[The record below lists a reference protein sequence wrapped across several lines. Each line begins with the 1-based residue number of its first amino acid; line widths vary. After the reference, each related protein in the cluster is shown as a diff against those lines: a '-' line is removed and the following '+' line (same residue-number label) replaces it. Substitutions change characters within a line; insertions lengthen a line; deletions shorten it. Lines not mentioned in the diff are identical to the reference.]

1 MLVTTKLAPA
11 GLEIV
16 EYERTFFMEQ
26 VWVYKAGERVSILGP
41 SNAGKGVLSFQLL
54 EASVTPRIQPVV
66 FVTKPRDPTIDT
78 WGKGLG
84 YKRIKNWP
92 PPINLFES
100 TPPLGYI
107 LWPDEDENDY
117 QNTLRI
123 QRAIFLRALND
134 IYNFHKREKRKPKNR
149 QHDGMIAIIDELS
162 EVSDEMDLD
171 DQVER
176 YYRRGRSNDAGM
188 WGESQLPI
196 GLPGVVYSSAD
207 HVFLA
212 YMPDERYRRRFGE
225 IGGGIDSKLIEE
237 TTLRLPQFWW
247 LYLRRSDRTMCIIKA

>member
-1 MLVTTKLAPA
+1 MQVTTKLNPS
-11 GLEIV
+11 GLEVV
-16 EYERTFFMEQ
+16 EYDRDFFLER
-26 VWVYKAGERVSILGP
+26 VWEYRAGERVSILGP

-54 EASVTPRIQPVV
+54 EASASPKILPVV
-66 FVTKPRDPTIDT
+66 FVTKPRDETIET
-78 WGKGLG
+78 WGNGLG
-84 YKRIKNWP
+84 YKRLKNWP
-92 PPINLFES
+92 PKLNPFE
-100 TPPLGYI
+100 TRIPPGYL

-123 QRAIFLRALND
+123 QRAIFLRAFND
-134 IYNFHKREKRKPKNR
+134 IYNFLKREKGKPKER
-149 QHDGMIAIIDELS
+149 RHDGMIAIVDELS

-176 YYRRGRSNDAGM
+176 FYRRGRSNKAGM

-237 TTLRLPQFWW
+237 VTLRLPQFWW
-247 LYLRRSDRTMCIIKA
+247 LYLRRADRTMCIIRA

>member
-1 MLVTTKLAPA
+1 VLVTTKLAPA
-11 GLEIV
+11 GLEVV
-16 EYERTFFMEQ
+16 EYDRPFFFER
-26 VWVYKAGERVSILGP
+26 VWDYNPGERVSILGP
-41 SNAGKGVLSFQLL
+41 SNAGKGVLSFGLL
-54 EASVTPRIQPVV
+54 EATVTPRILPVV
-66 FVTKPRDPTIDT
+66 FVTKGRDETVET

-92 PPINLFES
+92 PRMNPFES
-100 TPPLGYI
+100 RPPAGYL

-123 QRAIFLRALND
+123 QRAVFVRALND
-134 IYNFHKREKRKPKNR
+134 IYNFHKRQKGKPKDR
-149 QHDGMIAIIDELS
+149 QLDGMIAVMDELS
-162 EVSDEMDLD
+162 EVSDEMNLD

-176 YYRRGRSNDAGM
+176 FYRRGRSMDAGM

-212 YMPDERYRRRFGE
+212 YMPDERYRKRFAE

-247 LYLRRSDRTMCIIKA
+247 LYLRRADRTMCIIRA